1 MPYSNEHKAKSR
13 QVILNAATELFSR
26 SGFDKVSISDIMNA
40 ARMTH
45 GAFYAHFESK
55 EALFRASFLE
65 TLKGSRAARLV
76 KGPLTIKHLSA
87 LVNNYWN
94 LRELE
99 QKDRP
104 GPEVVLFNEVSSENS
119 NIKRLFEISYENLKK
134 MIETRLTALS
144 KLKRLPVEY
153 NKEIIAEKSRSILA
167 SMVGAVV
174 VAKGL
179 NNEEE
184 RQRVLEASQN
194 QILNMLGFA
203 ALQNTEENS

>member
-1 MPYSNEHKAKSR
+1 MPYSTEHKAKSKEH
-13 QVILNAATELFSR
+13 ILNAAIELFSR

-40 ARMTH
+40 AKMTH

-55 EALFRASFLE
+55 EALYRASFLE
-65 TLKGSRAARLV
+65 TLRGSRAARLV

-87 LVNNYWN
+87 LVTNYWN

-99 QKDRP
+99 KNNRP

-119 NIKRLFEISYENLKK
+119 KIRGLFEVSYENLRK

-144 KLKRLPVEY
+144 KLDRLPFDY
-153 NKEIIAEKSRSILA
+153 NKETIAEKSRSILA

-174 VAKGL
+174 VAKSL
-179 NNEEE
+179 TDEEE
-184 RQRVLEASQN
+184 RQKVMEAAQN
-194 QILNMLGFA
+194 QILSMLGV
-203 ALQNTEENS
+203 NE

>member
-1 MPYSNEHKAKSR
+1 MPYSTEHKAKSKEH
-13 QVILNAATELFSR
+13 ILNAAIELFSR

-40 ARMTH
+40 AKMTH

-55 EALFRASFLE
+55 EALYRASFLE

-87 LVNNYWN
+87 LVTNYWN

-99 QKDRP
+99 KNNRP

-119 NIKRLFEISYENLKK
+119 KIRGLFEVSYENLRK
-134 MIETRLTALS
+134 MIEIRLTALN
-144 KLKRLPVEY
+144 KLERLPFDY
-153 NKEIIAEKSRSILA
+153 NKETIAEKSRSILA

-174 VAKGL
+174 VAKSL
-179 NNEEE
+179 TDEEE
-184 RQRVLEASQN
+184 RQRVMEAAQN
-194 QILNMLGFA
+194 QILSMLGV
-203 ALQNTEENS
+203 NE